1 MALLRKRLD
10 ELRRMSLEIRST
22 SILMDNADLGTD
34 EEIRRIVLSLSRLER
49 ELRRLQKRN
58 EKLKEETYDR
68 RRNRIA
74 TG

>member
-34 EEIRRIVLSLSRLER
+34 EEIRRIALSLSRLER